1 MNDTAASTAKPKKSA
16 ARAEYSSPA
25 VDKAVDIIEFL
36 ASMEES
42 VSITAI
48 ADGLNRSVGEIY
60 RIVLALERRS
70 IVSRDQSTD
79 RFRLSLRLYDLA
91 NRFPPIERLVQVARP
106 EMDALSKRSNQSCH
120 LAVAEETLVTV
131 VTMRESPLPMR
142 YSVRMGSSF
151 DMFET
156 SSGVVI
162 AAFSPQEQRDR
173 WLKAEKPA
181 TRALLQERFERARE
195 NGYEIRPSATVSGL
209 DNISVP
215 VHSQQGKVLAALT
228 VPYLAQNKAMLDPK
242 AVLDLQLKASARMMK
257 LLG

>member
-1 MNDTAASTAKPKKSA
+1 MNDTADSTAQSKKSG
-16 ARAEYSSPA
+16 ARAGYSSPA

-36 ASMEES
+36 ASIEES

-48 ADGLNRSVGEIY
+48 ADGLNRTVGEIY
-60 RIVLALERRS
+60 RVVLALERRS

-79 RFRLSLRLYDLA
+79 RFRLSLRLFDLA
-91 NRFPPIERLVQVARP
+91 NRFPPVERLVQAARP
-106 EMDALSKRSNQSCH
+106 EMDALSKRTNQSCH
-120 LAVAEETLVTV
+120 LAVAEGTLITI

-156 SSGVVI
+156 SSGVII
-162 AAFSPQEQRDR
+162 AAFSPQEQRNK
-173 WLKAEKPA
+173 WLAAEKPA
-181 TRALLQERFERARE
+181 ARALLEQRFESVRE

-215 VHSQQGKVLAALT
+215 IHSQQGKILAALT
-228 VPYLAQNKAMLDPK
+228 VPYLAQSNAKLDPQ
-242 AVLDLQLKASARMMK
+242 AVLDLLLKTSARMMK